1 MEALKQYI
9 IDFSNKNGKYA
20 SMCIIN
26 VAKALNIDEDTLDV
40 MLRKLVADEFIICSL
55 PADNKIYEFYL
66 NQ

>member
-9 IDFSNKNGKYA
+9 IDFSNKRGKYA
-20 SMCIIN
+20 VMRIVDIS
-26 VAKALNIDEDTLDV
+26 KDLNIDVNTLDI
-40 MLRKLVADEFIICSL
+40 MLRRLVDDGFIICSL